1 MQSTTTLDLGLIIV
15 AAAIVGL
22 FVLVGAVVATIVVAN
37 SRKDDERLRAVTRHA
52 KCKSAMPRD
61 IRRATAPDS
70 QPSSPL

>member
-37 SRKDDERLRAVTRHA
+37 SRKDDER
-52 KCKSAMPRD
+52 
-61 IRRATAPDS
+61 
-70 QPSSPL
+70 